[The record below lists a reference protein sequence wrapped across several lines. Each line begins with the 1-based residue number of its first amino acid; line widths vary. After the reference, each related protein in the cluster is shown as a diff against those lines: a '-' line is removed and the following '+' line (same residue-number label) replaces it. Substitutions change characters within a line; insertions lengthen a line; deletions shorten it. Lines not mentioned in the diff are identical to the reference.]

1 MEVVLFGT
9 QHRKDS
15 ELRKSGI
22 MQVKNHQ
29 NNSQLRRMGSYVKR
43 KMGTTMTTEKL
54 ILKAENP
61 MQWVILQIRY
71 VYIT

>member
-1 MEVVLFGT
+1 
-9 QHRKDS
+9 
-15 ELRKSGI
+15 

-61 MQWVILQIRY
+61 MQWVILQIR
-71 VYIT
+71 